1 MNAKVGGRS
10 IATMWERRRNERK
23 RNKGTCEK
31 WILISLTCA
40 DNTLFL
46 LRRRTLAV
54 SFAFTVCVVASFT
67 FASFVRTFVGAPMLF
82 ETTSAHVRL
91 TGTVLWLESWH
102 VFLIIVSALCV
113 TSFEA
118 KKPLISKVVFWL
130 LKEVNVINCSHICK
144 WCLTVVEKE
153 DEQVRRVLEWEVEK
167 VTKKKC
173 QQNHNQ
179 NFKSI
184 LNTERSDQNQI

>member
-23 RNKGTCEK
+23 RNKWTCEK
-31 WILISLTCA
+31 WELISLTCA
-40 DNTLFL
+40 DNTMSL

-54 SFAFTVCVVASFT
+54 SFAFTAGVVVSFT
-67 FASFVRTFVGAPMLF
+67 FASFVRTFPMLF

-130 LKEVNVINCSHICK
+130 LKEVNGINCSHICK
-144 WCLTVVEKE
+144 WCSTVVEKE

>member
-1 MNAKVGGRS
+1 
-10 IATMWERRRNERK
+10 MW
-23 RNKGTCEK
+23 K

-40 DNTLFL
+40 DNTLSL

-54 SFAFTVCVVASFT
+54 SFALAAGVVASFT
-67 FASFVRTFVGAPMLF
+67 FASFVRTFPMLF

-118 KKPLISKVVFWL
+118 KKPLLSKVVFWL

-167 VTKKKC
+167 VTKKKMST
-173 QQNHNQ
+173 
-179 NFKSI
+179 KSQ
-184 LNTERSDQNQI
+184 SKFQINSLHREITKIKI

>member
-1 MNAKVGGRS
+1 M
-10 IATMWERRRNERK
+10 
-23 RNKGTCEK
+23 CEK
-31 WILISLTCA
+31 WILISLTYTCA

-67 FASFVRTFVGAPMLF
+67 FASFVGTFVGAPMLF
-82 ETTSAHVRL
+82 ETIFAHVRL

-102 VFLIIVSALCV
+102 GFLIIVSALCV

-144 WCLTVVEKE
+144 WCSTVVEKE
-153 DEQVRRVLEWEVEK
+153 DEQVRGVLEWEVEK

-184 LNTERSDQNQI
+184 LYTERSPKLRSKKNASLTINEKIPIL